1 MSSTFKS
8 IRLSGAIRTNIC
20 ASMLAAWEKNNV
32 SPRNPKEIE
41 HQVAT
46 ELWLNSHANIKIA
59 LKKIPEQM
67 LRWSEHVKVQV
78 SGVVKCYDLP
88 EKRPYPWRDQY
99 NSSILAILDQPTDL
113 MDLLENARTA
123 KEDWDKLRSDFRE
136 EIKTILDSVQTTGQ
150 LIQLWPEAEQYLP
163 PFAADPSKGINLP
176 ALKTSR
182 LNSLLGIK

>member
-8 IRLSGAIRTNIC
+8 IRLSAAIRANIC
-20 ASMLAAWEKNNV
+20 ASMLVAWEKNNV
-32 SPRNPKEIE
+32 SPRDPKEIE
-41 HQVAT
+41 HRVAE
-46 ELWLNSHANIKIA
+46 ELWINSYASIKPS

-67 LRWSEHVKVQV
+67 LRWAEHVKVQV
-78 SGVVKCYDLP
+78 AGVVTCYDLS

-99 NSSILAILDQPTDL
+99 NSSILEILDQPTVL
-113 MDLLENARTA
+113 MGLLEDARTA
-123 KEDWDKLRSDFRE
+123 KEDWNKLRYDFRE

-150 LIQLWPEAEQYLP
+150 LIQVWPEAEQYLP

>member
-1 MSSTFKS
+1 MSNTFKS
-8 IRLSGAIRTNIC
+8 IRLSGAIRANIC
-20 ASMLAAWEKNNV
+20 ASMLVAWEKNNV

-41 HQVAT
+41 HRVAE
-46 ELWLNSHANIKIA
+46 ELWLNSYANIKTA

-67 LRWSEHVKVQV
+67 LKWSDHVIVQV
-78 SGVVKCYDLP
+78 GGVVKAFTLP
-88 EKRPYPWRDQY
+88 ESRPYPWHTQY
-99 NSSILAILDQPTDL
+99 NSAILEVLTEPTDL
-113 MDLLENARTA
+113 MHSLEAAKSA
-123 KEDWDKLRSDFRE
+123 KEDWAKLRDDFRE
-136 EIKTILDSVQTTGQ
+136 EIKTILESVQTTGQ